1 MSDAARVRANGR
13 PGFRGLGR
21 NSIRRP
27 SPAER
32 EITIEKAKLRVV
44 LDRRLG
50 RETPPSVLKLAEQD
64 S

>member
-1 MSDAARVRANGR
+1 MSDAARIRMNGSSR
-13 PGFRGLGR
+13 LKGLGR
-21 NSIRRP
+21 QLTRR
-27 SPAER
+27 STPAER

-50 RETPPSVLKLAEQD
+50 RETPASVVKLAEQD

>member
-1 MSDAARVRANGR
+1 MSDTARVNGKPR
-13 PGFRGLGR
+13 FKVSRKGFA
-21 NSIRRP
+21 SKP

-50 RETPPSVLKLAEQD
+50 RETPASVVKLAQQD

>member
-1 MSDAARVRANGR
+1 MGDTARVNGKPR
-13 PGFRGLGR
+13 FKLSRK
-21 NSIRRP
+21 SFASKP
-27 SPAER
+27 SLAER

-50 RETPPSVLKLAEQD
+50 RETPESVVKLAQQH

>member
-1 MSDAARVRANGR
+1 MSDAARIRTGGR

-21 NSIRRP
+21 TSLRR
-27 SPAER
+27 STPAER

-50 RETPPSVLKLAEQD
+50 RETPASVLKLAEQD

>member
-1 MSDAARVRANGR
+1 MSDAARVRINGGSR
-13 PGFRGLGR
+13 FKALGR
-21 NSIRRP
+21 NPARR
-27 SPAER
+27 STSAER

-50 RETPPSVLKLAEQD
+50 RETPASVLKLAEQD